1 MAKKTPGY
9 SEAAAEIEEILE
21 KIDASDTVDIDQ
33 LAEQVERAADLI
45 RLCSDKLHAAGLRV
59 EKVTETLA
67 EAAAEVEGSDEEE

>member
-1 MAKKTPGY
+1 MAKKVPGY

-21 KIDASDTVDIDQ
+21 TIDASDSVDIDQ

-45 RLCSDKLHAAGLRV
+45 RLCWDKLHAAELRV

-67 EAAAEVEGSDEEE
+67 EATGEVEESGEDE